1 MWRLMARVGFVAL
14 LSSVTH
20 HANAM
25 TFHAAPPLLYAGGPV
40 VASDWAAWE
49 EALTRFAGQIDTVVF
64 HESGGG
70 DSATGRRIGTDVR
83 KRGLKTVA
91 LGRCSSACA
100 NMFLGGT
107 TRQFASRVDDVKT
120 TVGFHGSY
128 NKQTKS
134 LNRNRRA
141 DYFVNMTGGKMTEE
155 FVERFILIEDKRGMM
170 RFAHPLQRDQPGEP
184 VATLCKGDELPGK
197 RNEQCEKLGGVSAL
211 SKGVV
216 TTWDTRDVKAPPRPV
231 FARATFKS
239 WDNATPAPPL
249 VPDGA
254 AKSASATP
262 ARP

>member
-1 MWRLMARVGFVAL
+1 MWRLTLRVGFVAL
-14 LSSVTH
+14 FSSVTH

-49 EALTRFAGQIDTVVF
+49 EAMTRFDGKIDTVVF

-70 DSATGRRIGTDVR
+70 DSVTGRRIGSDIR

-107 TRQFASRVDDVKT
+107 IRQFASRVNDVNT

-128 NKQTKS
+128 SKETKS
-134 LNRNRRA
+134 LNRNRRG
-141 DYFVNMTGGKMTEE
+141 DYFVNMTGGKMSED

-170 RFAHPLQRDQPGEP
+170 RFAHPLQRDQPSDP
-184 VATLCKGDELPGK
+184 VAMLCKGNELPSQ

-216 TTWDTRDVKAPPRPV
+216 TTWDTRDVKPPPKPA
-231 FARATFKS
+231 FARATFKT
-239 WDNATPAPPL
+239 WDSAPAAASAAPDATTQ
-249 VPDGA
+249 
-254 AKSASATP
+254 SASA
-262 ARP
+262 ASSRP

>member
-1 MWRLMARVGFVAL
+1 MWRFIAFCTLAAACNAG
-14 LSSVTH
+14 
-20 HANAM
+20 AM

-49 EALTRFAGQIDTVVF
+49 EAMTRFAGTIDTVVF

-70 DSATGRRIGTDVR
+70 DSNTGRRIGADVR

-107 TRQFASRVDDVKT
+107 TRQFASRIDDTKT

-128 NKQTKS
+128 NKQTKT

-141 DYFVNMTGGKMTEE
+141 DYFVNMTGGKMSEE

-170 RFAHPLQRDQPGEP
+170 RFTHPLQRDKPSDP
-184 VATLCKGDELPGK
+184 VAMLCKGSELPSQ
-197 RNEQCEKLGGVSAL
+197 RNEQCEKLGGVNAL

-216 TTWDTRDVKAPPRPV
+216 TTWDTRDVKAPPKPQ

-239 WDNATPAPPL
+239 WDNTAPAL
-249 VPDGA
+249 SAAPDSTT
-254 AKSASATP
+254 KSASAAP
-262 ARP
+262 SRP